1 MSGGILLELELFA
14 RSFLCGMF
22 LALLYDLLRLFRRL
36 VRHGNFALAVEDLLY
51 WLACA
56 LLVFRMLYE
65 ENSGAIRGFA
75 IVAVILGMLLCL
87 QLEIFLKKIRKKL
100 HNSVKGGIMSSK
112 SIQEGGKKP

>member
-56 LLVFRMLYE
+56 LLVF
-65 ENSGAIRGFA
+65 
-75 IVAVILGMLLCL
+75 LLCL

-100 HNSVKGGIMSSK
+100 HNSVKRGIMTSK
-112 SIQEGGKKP
+112 STQEGGKKP